1 MTSSSVKSSS
11 VNSPAVTTHL
21 TVSCI
26 GGGRLGTTLCRLL
39 LEQQS
44 DIRISIGQLLNNSF
58 ESSLKAVEFIGD
70 GSAVKDR
77 ERLKPADLWLITT
90 PDNAIQEVCEALS
103 ESGVLAPG
111 NIVLHCSGSLSS
123 KIIRLPDQQCYRASV
138 HPIHSFADPLISLST
153 FAGSSCAVEGDDQA
167 TGLLTQLFSSI
178 GGNCFPIQSAQKA
191 LYHAAT
197 VMACN
202 NLVALLAMSK
212 QMLAEAD
219 IDQGQQDQILNPL
232 IRQTVD
238 NYLNNTDPAA
248 VLTGP
253 ISRGDHNTVEA
264 HLDALSSLSQWRNA
278 YAALGEV
285 AVGLAE
291 QQGYAS
297 DDQLEKISDL
307 LARATDY

>member
-1 MTSSSVKSSS
+1 MKT
-11 VNSPAVTTHL
+11 PAVVTTNL
-21 TVSCI
+21 KVSCI
-26 GGGRLGTTLCRLL
+26 GAGRLGTTVCRLL

-44 DIRISIGQLLNNSF
+44 AISVSIGQVLNNSF

-70 GSAVKDR
+70 GSAVKHS
-77 ERLKPADLWLITT
+77 ERLKPANLWLITT

-123 KIIRLPDQQCYRASV
+123 KIIRLPDEQCYRASV
-138 HPIHSFADPLISLST
+138 HPIHSFADPAISLST

-167 TGLLTQLFSSI
+167 TGLLNQLFSSI
-178 GGNCFPIQSAQKA
+178 GGNCFALQSAKKA

-219 IDQGQQDQILNPL
+219 IDPGQQEQILNPL

-238 NYLNNTDPAA
+238 NYLSSADPTDS
-248 VLTGP
+248 LTGP
-253 ISRGDHNTVEA
+253 ISRGDYNTVEA
-264 HLDALSSLSQWRNA
+264 HLDALSPRRQWLDA
-278 YAALGEV
+278 YAVLGET
-285 AVGLAE
+285 AVSIAQ

-297 DDQLEKISDL
+297 EDELKKITEL
-307 LARATDY
+307 LAKAKAAN

>member
-1 MTSSSVKSSS
+1 MNT
-11 VNSPAVTTHL
+11 PAAAITHL
-21 TVSCI
+21 KVSCI

-44 DIRISIGQLLNNSF
+44 AISVSIGQVLNNRF

-70 GSAVKDR
+70 GSAVKDS
-77 ERLKPADLWLITT
+77 ERLEPADLWLITT
-90 PDNAIQEVCEALS
+90 PDDAIQEVCEALAL
-103 ESGVLAPG
+103 SGVLAPG

-138 HPIHSFADPLISLST
+138 HPIHSFADPAVSLST

-167 TGLLTQLFSSI
+167 TRLLNQLFSAI
-178 GGNCFPIQSAQKA
+178 GGNCFPIQSAKKA

-202 NLVALLAMSK
+202 NLVALLTMSK

-219 IDQGQQDQILNPL
+219 IDESQQEQILNPL

-238 NYLNNTDPAA
+238 NYLSSADPADS
-248 VLTGP
+248 LTGP

-264 HLDALSSLSQWRNA
+264 HLDALSFQRQWRDA
-278 YAALGEV
+278 YAVLGET
-285 AVGLAE
+285 AVSIAQ

-297 DDQLEKISDL
+297 EDELQKITDL
-307 LARATDY
+307 LAKATAVN

>member
-1 MTSSSVKSSS
+1 M
-11 VNSPAVTTHL
+11 NSPALVITNL
-21 TVSCI
+21 KVSCI
-26 GGGRLGTTLCRLL
+26 GAGRLGTTLCRLF

-44 DIRISIGQLLNNSF
+44 DISIAMGQVLNNSF

-70 GSAVKDR
+70 GDAVNDAEK
-77 ERLKPADLWLITT
+77 LKPADLWLITT

-103 ESGVLAPG
+103 ESGILAPG
-111 NIVLHCSGSLSS
+111 NIVLHCSGSLSF
-123 KIIRLPDQQCYRASV
+123 KIIQLPDEQCYRASV
-138 HPIHSFADPLISLST
+138 HPIHSFADPAISLSS

-167 TGLLTQLFSSI
+167 TGLLNQLFSSI
-178 GGNCFPIQSAQKA
+178 GGNCFPLPSAKKA

-219 IDQGQQDQILNPL
+219 IDPGQQEQILNPL

-238 NYLNNTDPAA
+238 NYLSSADPADS
-248 VLTGP
+248 LTGP
-253 ISRGDHNTVEA
+253 ISRGDYSTVEA
-264 HLDALSSLSQWRNA
+264 HLDALLYRRQWLDA
-278 YAALGEV
+278 YAVLGET
-285 AVGLAE
+285 AASIAQ

-297 DDQLEKISDL
+297 EDELKKITDL
-307 LARATDY
+307 LAKATGF